1 MDNKILIS
9 WTLFQFINSQ
19 FRLDGLHGGIMTIII
34 VTMVV
39 VIIVQTDTRWQKGFG
54 GNLFQTASFL
64 NAIKID
70 V

>member
-1 MDNKILIS
+1 
-9 WTLFQFINSQ
+9 
-19 FRLDGLHGGIMTIII
+19 MTIII

>member
-1 MDNKILIS
+1 MIV
-9 WTLFQFINSQ
+9 
-19 FRLDGLHGGIMTIII
+19 II

-39 VIIVQTDTRWQKGFG
+39 VIIVQTDTRWQKSFG